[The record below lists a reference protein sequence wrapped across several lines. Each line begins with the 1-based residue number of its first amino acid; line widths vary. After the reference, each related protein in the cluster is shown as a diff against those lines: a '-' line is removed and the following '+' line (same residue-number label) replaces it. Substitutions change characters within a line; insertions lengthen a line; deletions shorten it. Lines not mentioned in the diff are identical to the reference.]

1 MRVLDRLAV
10 DFLGQKRC
18 GRLPLTAVVVDQFPV
33 LLSGFGC
40 AGQAREVNL
49 RPGCERGDGY
59 AEAPVVT
66 RPCTGYVG
74 MARAADQTLALFGQT
89 RIVVREGDVAR
100 TLVGRKCVLGGR
112 VAGQA
117 LEELLVVAHVVGG
130 EVPLDG
136 SCEVPHLLGRVL
148 RHGDGLGDGL
158 QSGGLHAEVE
168 RPGACGAL
176 VLLDGAYGH
185 LDGLSGGS
193 LQGRYRVPALIR
205 GYRGLPV
212 VGALHGEGYACI
224 ARCGVGGKREA
235 VAGKSRDVEAGG
247 VTGLLLDGNRLDGLT
262 LGLDGDVTRAGL
274 GRLVFAH
281 AQKRL
286 VVGKSRARNRGDA
299 VRERC
304 AVVGA
309 RTGRAARR

>member
-1 MRVLDRLAV
+1 METGRRLPDGVSVAPVFGWLVHHFDARAVGRSGAGPAARAAVGCRKCRFVARLCVGHADEAELDVAAGDGVGVGHRDIHTDVRVSVVCHGMRVLDRLAV

-112 VAGQA
+112 A
-117 LEELLVVAHVVGG
+117 LA
-130 EVPLDG
+130 
-136 SCEVPHLLGRVL
+136 
-148 RHGDGLGDGL
+148 
-158 QSGGLHAEVE
+158 
-168 RPGACGAL
+168 RP
-176 VLLDGAYGH
+176 
-185 LDGLSGGS
+185 SKNS
-193 LQGRYRVPALIR
+193 L
-205 GYRGLPV
+205 
-212 VGALHGEGYACI
+212 
-224 ARCGVGGKREA
+224 
-235 VAGKSRDVEAGG
+235 
-247 VTGLLLDGNRLDGLT
+247 
-262 LGLDGDVTRAGL
+262 
-274 GRLVFAH
+274 
-281 AQKRL
+281 
-286 VVGKSRARNRGDA
+286 
-299 VRERC
+299 
-304 AVVGA
+304 
-309 RTGRAARR
+309 